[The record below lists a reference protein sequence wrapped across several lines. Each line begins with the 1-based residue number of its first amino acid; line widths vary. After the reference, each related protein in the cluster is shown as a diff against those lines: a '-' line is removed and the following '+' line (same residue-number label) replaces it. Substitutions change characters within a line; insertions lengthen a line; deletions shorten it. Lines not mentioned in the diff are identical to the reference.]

1 MIGEDIGAFSGISGI
16 YFGGVNSSILSLSS
30 SLSSCIPFFV
40 VVNKLGNF
48 KTGVN
53 TAV

>member
-1 MIGEDIGAFSGISGI
+1 MIGEDIGAFSGICGI
-16 YFGGVNSSILSLSS
+16 YFGGVNSSISSLSS
-30 SLSSCIPFFV
+30 SYISFFV
-40 VVNKLGNF
+40 VVNKLGDF